1 MELLQQL
8 RKVPFLRIVLPY
20 LAGLLSGY
28 HLFTSQVLFLLLISG
43 SLVAICLIL
52 LNFGKPVPN
61 WRNLIFGAFVALML
75 FILGAVNI
83 VAREYS
89 KTLSYLKPDNP
100 TMSRMVITDNPE
112 IKKGTVR
119 MVAYIRYRYH
129 IPRQPWI
136 HTRVLL
142 TFSRNRQSAAV
153 KPGDELLVNARFM
166 PVKGPGNPGEFDY
179 RKYMSQRGIDYQV
192 FVPEGQWKVLSHN
205 RINLKI
211 LAVHCRNYLLEM
223 LRSADME
230 PRATAVLSALTLGY
244 KNDLEARTTEVFTK
258 AGVIHV
264 MALSGFNVA
273 IIYLLISFM
282 LGFLKKSMA
291 GRIVRLLIALAVIWT
306 FAIITGLS
314 SSVTRACVMITIMLA
329 GKFINRNASAL
340 NIISASAFLILVIS
354 PFQLMDVGFQLSY
367 AAVLGIVYIQP
378 YFYRAFIVKNSIV
391 DKLWALF
398 TVSLAAQLAT
408 SPLTLYYFHQFPY
421 FFWISNLY
429 VVPMVTLIIYVTGA
443 FMALSFL
450 EPIKL
455 VIGNILEFLVKALLW
470 PLDRLGD
477 FPGVVADGIYI
488 NSTQVILLFM
498 ILLLI
503 MLFIRYRKP
512 YFMLTLIAL
521 ILVHCIINA
530 LRLNSTLRQH
540 IISVNQCKGS
550 SIVNIISGRNNLL
563 MSFGGK
569 PPDEK
574 TLNYSFRNLWIEKNV
589 FRNADII
596 PANQMNISAIG
607 EKLKIPIQQY
617 FIGKNYFIYYRGI
630 SMVICTED
638 CFQHYTTSCKFKAD
652 YLVITGSIKP
662 EIEKLIKHFK
672 IGILLID
679 SSVNY
684 YASLKWDELCRLY
697 NIQCWS
703 VNDKGAFVLTLK

>member
-20 LAGLLSGY
+20 LAGLLAGY
-28 HLFTSQVLFLLLISG
+28 HIFTSHGLFLLLISG
-43 SLVAICLIL
+43 TLVVISLIL

-61 WRNLIFGAFVALML
+61 RRNMIFGMCVTLML
-75 FILGAVNI
+75 FILSAVNI
-83 VAREYS
+83 VSRENG
-89 KTLSYLKPDNP
+89 KTLSLLKPDKP
-100 TMSRMVITDNPE
+100 TMSLMLITDNPE
-112 IKKGTVR
+112 IKKGSVR
-119 MVAYIRYRYH
+119 MVANIRYLYH
-129 IPRQPWI
+129 IPRQPRLN
-136 HTRVLL
+136 TRVLL
-142 TFSRNRQSAAV
+142 TFPRNMQSVAV
-153 KPGDELLVNARFM
+153 KPGDELLVNARFL
-166 PVKGPGNPGEFDY
+166 PVKGPGNPCEFDY
-179 RKYMSQRGIDYQV
+179 REYMSYQGIDYQV
-192 FVPEGQWKVLSHN
+192 FIPEGQWKVLSHN

-211 LAVHCRNYLLEM
+211 LAVHCRDYLLEM

-230 PRATAVLSALTLGY
+230 PRVTSVLSALTLGY

-282 LGFLKKSMA
+282 LGFLKKSRA

-329 GKFINRNASAL
+329 GKFFNRDASAL
-340 NIISASAFLILVIS
+340 NIISASAFLILVVS

-367 AAVLGIVYIQP
+367 AAVLGIVYVQP
-378 YFYRAFIVKNSIV
+378 YFYRTFIVKNYIV

-398 TVSLAAQLAT
+398 TVSVAAQMAT
-408 SPLTLYYFHQFPY
+408 SPLTLHYFHQFPF

-455 VIGNILEFLVKALLW
+455 VTGNILEFLVKALLW

-512 YFMLTLIAL
+512 YFMLTLMSL
-521 ILVHCIINA
+521 LLVNCIINT
-530 LRLNSTLRQH
+530 LHLNSTMRQH
-540 IISVNQCKGS
+540 IISVNQSKGT

-574 TLNYSFRNLWIEKNV
+574 TLNYSFRNLWIKKNV
-589 FRNADII
+589 FKTVKII
-596 PANQMNISAIG
+596 PVNQINISAIG
-607 EKLKIPIQQY
+607 NKLIMPFQQNV
-617 FIGKNYFIYYRGI
+617 IGKNYFFSYRGI
-630 SMVICTED
+630 SMIICTDD
-638 CFQHYTTSCKFKAD
+638 CFQLYNSSGKFKAD
-652 YLVITGSIKP
+652 YLVITGNIRP
-662 EIEKLIKHFK
+662 ETGKLIKHFK

-684 YASLKWDELCRLY
+684 YTSLKWVELCRL
-697 NIQCWS
+697 NNLKCWS
-703 VNDKGAFVLTLK
+703 VNDQGAFVIALK